1 MIGLAH
7 RLRRKG
13 AGLAAVVPAGTYTRT
28 AIDPAYAYSTITFS
42 SAGTWSS
49 TGGLTRS
56 GTWKTGSGTGAD
68 YWIRWTTTAGT
79 LTTGTA
85 GTWQQLSTDRAFGR
99 NQTILGSASC
109 TGTVEIATDAAGTN
123 IIATGT
129 IVLVA
134 EVIAI

>member
-13 AGLAAVVPAGTYTRT
+13 AGLAAVVPAGTYTHT
-28 AIDPAYAYSTITFS
+28 VVDPADADSTITFS

-49 TGGLTRS
+49 TAVPSTS

-85 GTWQQLSTDRAFGR
+85 GTWQQLSTNRTFGR
-99 NQTILGSASC
+99 NRTAIGIVSC

-129 IVLVA
+129 IVLEA
-134 EVIAI
+134 EVN

>member
-13 AGLAAVVPAGTYTRT
+13 AGLAAVVPAGTYAHTVL
-28 AIDPAYAYSTITFS
+28 DPADANCTITFS
-42 SAGTWSS
+42 SAGTWSAVPS
-49 TGGLTRS
+49 AS

-85 GTWQQLSTDRAFGR
+85 GTWQQLSTNRTFGR
-99 NQTILGSASC
+99 NRTILGIVSC

-129 IVLVA
+129 IVLEA
-134 EVIAI
+134 EVTS

>member
-13 AGLAAVVPAGTYTRT
+13 AGLAAVVPAGTYTRSV
-28 AIDPAYAYSTITFS
+28 IDPADAHSTITFS

-49 TGGLTRS
+49 TGGPSTS

-99 NQTILGSASC
+99 DRTTIGTLSC
-109 TGTVEIATDAAGTN
+109 TGTVEIATDAAGTK

-134 EVIAI
+134 EVTV